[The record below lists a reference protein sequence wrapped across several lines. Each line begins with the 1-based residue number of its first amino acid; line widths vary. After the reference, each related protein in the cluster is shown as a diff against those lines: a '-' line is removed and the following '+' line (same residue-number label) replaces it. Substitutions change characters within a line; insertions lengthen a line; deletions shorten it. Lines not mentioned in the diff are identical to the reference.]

1 MKRAILVCRKM
12 AMPWRQLIFWAMP
25 WLPSAREN
33 KGYHDRLYA
42 AWGDI
47 CDNVRGKG
55 PYSEDD
61 NHFYAIIGR
70 MAEPDTG
77 EEPSWLHNCMQKLC
91 KSMVSPD
98 FN

>member
-1 MKRAILVCRKM
+1 
-12 AMPWRQLIFWAMP
+12 MPWRQLIFWAMP

-47 CDNVRGKG
+47 CDSVRGKG

-61 NHFYAIIGR
+61 NHFYAILGR

-77 EEPSWLHNCMQKLC
+77 EEPSWLYNCAQRLWN
-91 KSMVSPD
+91 SMVSPD

>member
-1 MKRAILVCRKM
+1 
-12 AMPWRQLIFWAMP
+12 MPWRQLIFWAMP

-55 PYSEDD
+55 PYGEDD

-77 EEPSWLHNCMQKLC
+77 EEPSRYHTIACNSCVEVWVLLT
-91 KSMVSPD
+91 ST
-98 FN
+98 

>member
-1 MKRAILVCRKM
+1 
-12 AMPWRQLIFWAMP
+12 MPWRQLIFWAMP

-77 EEPSWLHNCMQKLC
+77 EEPSRYYTIAC
-91 KSMVSPD
+91 KSCVEEWSLLTST
-98 FN
+98 

>member
-1 MKRAILVCRKM
+1 
-12 AMPWRQLIFWAMP
+12 MPWRQLIFWAMP

-77 EEPSWLHNCMQKLC
+77 EEPPRSYNCIQKLC